1 MAGPSRIV
9 CLTEETTETIYL
21 LGEQDRIVGIST
33 FTVRPPQAKKEKPVV
48 SQFVKADYEKI
59 LQLKPDLVL
68 AFSDLQADICSEL
81 ISQGLQVHCFNQR
94 SLSEIFDMIHT
105 LGRLIDC
112 ADKADRLVDELQSNL
127 DRIRSEAD
135 KLPVR
140 PRVYFEEW
148 PDPII
153 CSIRWVSQLIEIAG
167 GEDCFADLR
176 ENASAKDRIV
186 TPRQVIDRKPDLYL
200 ASWCGKKFRKDV
212 ARSRPG
218 FAEAPFTQ
226 DGCMFDLDSSIILQ
240 PGPACLTDG
249 VEAIYQAV
257 NKVARLLTGTT

>member
-1 MAGPSRIV
+1 MTGPTRIV
-9 CLTEETTETIYL
+9 CLTEETTETLYR
-21 LGEQDRIVGIST
+21 LGEQDRIIGISA

-48 SQFVKADYEKI
+48 SQYIKADYEKI

-81 ISQGLQVHCFNQR
+81 ISRGLQVHCFNQR
-94 SLSEIFDMIHT
+94 SLSDIFEMIRT
-105 LGRLIDC
+105 VGRLIDC

-127 DRIRSEAD
+127 DHVRRKAE

-153 CSIRWVSQLIEIAG
+153 CSIRWVSELIEIAG
-167 GEDCFADLR
+167 GDDCFSDLR
-176 ENASAKDRIV
+176 DKASAKDRIV
-186 TPRQVIDRKPDLYL
+186 TPQSVIERKPDLYL
-200 ASWCGKKFRKDV
+200 ASWCGKKFRKDT

-218 FAEAPFTQ
+218 FADAPFTRE
-226 DGCMFDLDSSIILQ
+226 DCMFELDSSIILQ

-249 VEAIYQAV
+249 VEALHQAISA
-257 NKVARLLTGTT
+257 VAHQMTGTT